1 MKAMVIDEF
10 GGPENF
16 REIDL
21 PKPEPGPGQV
31 LVRVLAS
38 SVNPID
44 FKTRQNGPAFA
55 PALPAVLHGDLA
67 GTVDAVGDGVDGF
80 APGDEVYGCAGGLT
94 GHDGALAEYMRADAR
109 LIAPKPA
116 RLGMAEAAALPLV
129 ALTAWE
135 GLIDRAKVG
144 PGQKVLVHG
153 GSGGVGHVAIQIA
166 KQAGATVC
174 ATASTAE
181 KMALALE
188 LGTDAAINYREQSVA
203 DYVGAHTGGAGFDVV
218 FDTVGGDNL
227 ARCFEAASLYGAVVG
242 ILGRGPADL
251 GAAFIKG
258 LTIHMVFQPLPLLH
272 DVGRVRHGQILRE
285 VARLADE
292 GKIRPLLD
300 PERFAFTEVADA
312 HRRLESGQ
320 AVGKVVLSR

>member
-16 REIDL
+16 REAEL
-21 PKPEPGPGQV
+21 PKPEPGPGQ
-31 LVRVLAS
+31 LLIRVMAS

-44 FKTRQNGPAFA
+44 YKTRQNGPPTA

-67 GTVDAVGDGVDGF
+67 GTVEAVGDGVDGF

-116 RLGMAEAAALPLV
+116 RLDMAEAAALPLV

-153 GSGGVGHVAIQIA
+153 GAGGVGHVAIQIA
-166 KQAGATVC
+166 RQAGATVY
-174 ATASTAE
+174 ATASSAE
-181 KMALALE
+181 KMAIAQE
-188 LGTDAAINYREQSVA
+188 LGADAAINYREQSVDA
-203 DYVGAHTGGAGFDVV
+203 YVQAHTGGAGFDVV

-227 ARCFEAASLYGAVVG
+227 VGCFEAAGPYGTVVG
-242 ILGRGPADL
+242 ILGRGPAEL
-251 GAAFIKG
+251 GTAFIKG
-258 LTIHMVFQPLPLLH
+258 LTIHMVFQPLPLLR
-272 DVGRVRHGQILRE
+272 DIGRERHGQILRE
-285 VARLADE
+285 VARLVDD
-292 GKIRPLLD
+292 GRIKPLLD
-300 PERFAFTEVADA
+300 PERFAFTEVAAA
-312 HRRLESGQ
+312 HRHLESGQ